1 MIRLSLARRGARGQ
15 AVVEFALVLP
25 FLVLLFFGLIDV
37 GRAIYIGNAAAQA
50 AREGARWGSVQGR
63 AADAP
68 GRASVEQ
75 YTLDTMNAVP
85 SPVVS
90 VSCERN
96 GLTRTRCTTNDI
108 LIVTV
113 ESPVQLITPLVAQL
127 IGPVNVSATSKVV
140 VNQ

>member
-1 MIRLSLARRGARGQ
+1 MRSRVARRGARGQ

-25 FLVLLFFGLIDV
+25 FMVLLFFGLIDV

-63 AADAP
+63 AADSA

-75 YTLDTMNAVP
+75 YTLETMNGVP
-85 SPVVS
+85 APVVS

-96 GLTRTRCTTNDI
+96 GLPRTRCTTNDI
-108 LIVTV
+108 LMVTV
-113 ESPVQLITPLVAQL
+113 QSPVQLITPLVAQL

>member
-1 MIRLSLARRGARGQ
+1 MGSRVARRGSRGQ
-15 AVVEFALVLP
+15 AIVEFALVLP

-37 GRAIYIGNAAAQA
+37 GRAIYVGNAAAQA

-63 AADAP
+63 AADAA
-68 GRASVEQ
+68 GRATIQE
-75 YTLDTMNAVP
+75 YTLDTMNGVP

-96 GLTRTRCTTNDI
+96 GLARSRCTTNDI
-108 LIVTV
+108 LSVTV
-113 ESPVQLITPLVAQL
+113 QSPVQMITPLVAQI
-127 IGPVNVSATSKVV
+127 IGPVNVSATSKVI

>member
-1 MIRLSLARRGARGQ
+1 MKRRFARRITRGQ
-15 AVVEFALVLP
+15 AVAEFALVLP

-37 GRAIYIGNAAAQA
+37 GRAIYVGNAAAQA

-63 AADAP
+63 AADVA
-68 GRASVEQ
+68 GRASVQQ
-75 YTLDTMNAVP
+75 YTLDTMNGVP

-96 GLTRTRCTTNDI
+96 GVARTRCTTNDI

-113 ESPVQLITPLVAQL
+113 ESPVQMITPLVAQI
-127 IGPVNVSATSKVV
+127 IGPVNVSARSKVV

>member
-1 MIRLSLARRGARGQ
+1 MRRLALAGRGRRGQ

-63 AADAP
+63 AADAAD
-68 GRASVEQ
+68 RAGIEQ
-75 YTLDTMNAVP
+75 YTLGIMNGVP

-90 VSCERN
+90 VDCERN
-96 GLTRTRCTTNDI
+96 GLARARCTTNDI

-113 ESPVQLITPLVAQL
+113 QSPVQLITPLVAQL